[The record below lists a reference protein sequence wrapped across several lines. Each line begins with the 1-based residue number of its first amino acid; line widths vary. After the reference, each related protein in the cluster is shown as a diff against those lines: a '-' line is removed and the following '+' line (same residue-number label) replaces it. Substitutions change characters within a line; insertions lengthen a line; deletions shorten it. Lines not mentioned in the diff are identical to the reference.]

1 MPTIK
6 GFHMKD
12 GKMTEETK
20 KKMEEAGVKM
30 SFDGL
35 KEKKKEE
42 EK

>member
-20 KKMEEAGVKM
+20 KNMEEPVFKM
-30 SFDGL
+30 IFDGL